1 MSKRLLAL
9 NLVLAATSLVFAV
22 QVVRI
27 LSAPGPLTVPS
38 APAASQMGAAL
49 KDEPAPAPGTHAK
62 GVGALAAYGVVATKN
77 LFNPSRSETPAQAAS
92 LASAA
97 KPLLYGVVING
108 NTRLAYL
115 EDPVSKRVF
124 GYKIGDAVAGGQL
137 EQIHEDRVVI
147 RRPEGPMEVKLIDPR
162 KPKPVVSPLASPRA
176 PTLPPGVSPAPSITP
191 PPGVPSPA
199 PQTGPRLP
207 GPLLRRQGGAGAS
220 VPSEPGSER

>member
-22 QVVRI
+22 QVVGI
-27 LSAPGPLTVPS
+27 LSAPRPLPPPS
-38 APAASQMGAAL
+38 VPAASPMGAVL

-77 LFNPSRSETPAQAAS
+77 LFNPSRSETPAQAVGV
-92 LASAA
+92 ASAA

-115 EDPVSKRVF
+115 EDPAAKRVF

-147 RRPEGPMEVKLIDPR
+147 RRPDGPMEVKLIDPR
-162 KPKPVVSPLASPRA
+162 KPKPVVSPPVPRA
-176 PTLPPGVSPAPSITP
+176 PTLPPGVSPPPSITP

-199 PQTGPRLP
+199 PQPGLRLP

-220 VPSEPGSER
+220 VPPEPGSER